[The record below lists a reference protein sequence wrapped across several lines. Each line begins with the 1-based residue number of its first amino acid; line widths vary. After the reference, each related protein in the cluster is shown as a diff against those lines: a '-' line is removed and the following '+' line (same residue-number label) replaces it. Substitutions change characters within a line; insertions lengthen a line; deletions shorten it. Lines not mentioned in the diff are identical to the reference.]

1 MSNCRQ
7 EELSLESSELHPDDA
22 EAVEQGA
29 IAVELVVGP
38 EPRRNRIRGKTVSTK
53 RLSKQK
59 LFEGKIEADA
69 LLEGVEYTRPR
80 TRGDCLQG
88 ENAQRPCPFLS
99 CRFHLYLDVNPK
111 SCGIKFNF
119 DHLEAYEIPESCA
132 LDVADKGGDTLEN
145 IGLMMNLTRERVRQL
160 EASGLAKLRQLSS
173 LAAHADHLFG
183 DVSRPDLNEPEHK
196 YSGIGRIEVS
206 KALHRVVP
214 NSAPTERAIR
224 AGKRGGGT
232 SRMRSEAMAAALS
245 ELRAE
250 LGTER
255 LALELDLSAYT
266 VAALCR
272 GDNVSFVTLRKA
284 AEYLAGRE
292 QVA

>member
-1 MSNCRQ
+1 MSNCDQ
-7 EELSLESSELHPDDA
+7 EPK
-22 EAVEQGA
+22 
-29 IAVELVVGP
+29 
-38 EPRRNRIRGKTVSTK
+38 RRVRARTEVMNRLAKRDLFRGT
-53 RLSKQK
+53 
-59 LFEGKIEADA
+59 IEANE

-99 CRFHLYLDVNPK
+99 CKHHLYLEVSPK
-111 SCGIKFNF
+111 NGSIKINF
-119 DHLEAYEIPESCA
+119 PHLEPWELPETCA
-132 LDVADKGGDTLEN
+132 LDLSDKGGDTLEN
-145 IGLMMNLTRERVRQL
+145 VGEIMNLTRERVRQL
-160 EASGLAKLRQLSS
+160 EASGLEKLRQVSS

-232 SRMRSEAMAAALS
+232 SRMPSEAMAAALS

-272 GDNVSFVTLRKA
+272 GDNVSCGTLRKA

>member
-1 MSNCRQ
+1 
-7 EELSLESSELHPDDA
+7 
-22 EAVEQGA
+22 
-29 IAVELVVGP
+29 
-38 EPRRNRIRGKTVSTK
+38 
-53 RLSKQK
+53 
-59 LFEGKIEADA
+59 
-69 LLEGVEYTRPR
+69 
-80 TRGDCLQG
+80 
-88 ENAQRPCPFLS
+88 
-99 CRFHLYLDVNPK
+99 
-111 SCGIKFNF
+111 
-119 DHLEAYEIPESCA
+119 LEAYEIPESCA

-160 EASGLAKLRQLSS
+160 EASGLEKLRQVSS

-196 YSGIGRIEVS
+196 YSG
-206 KALHRVVP
+206 
-214 NSAPTERAIR
+214 
-224 AGKRGGGT
+224 T
-232 SRMRSEAMAAALS
+232 SRMPSEAMAAALS

-255 LALELDLSAYT
+255 LALELDLSGYT

-284 AEYLAGRE
+284 AEYLAGRG

>member
-1 MSNCRQ
+1 MSTCRQ
-7 EELSLESSELHPDDA
+7 EELSLEASELHPDDA
-22 EAVEQGA
+22 EAVAQGA
-29 IAVELVVGP
+29 VRVELVAGP

-99 CRFHLYLDVNPK
+99 CRFHLYLDVSPK
-111 SCGIKFNF
+111 SGGIKFNF

-160 EASGLAKLRQLSS
+160 EAKALHKLKQLSD
-173 LAAHADHLFG
+173 LASFADDIFG
-183 DVSRPDLNEPEHK
+183 DIQRPDLNEPEHAR
-196 YSGIGRIEVS
+196 SGIARKDIS
-206 KALHRVVP
+206 AAMRRVIP

-224 AGKRGGGT
+224 AGKHGGPT
-232 SRMRSEAMAAALS
+232 SRAPSNEMVAVLS

-250 LGTER
+250 MGSEK
-255 LALELDLSAYT
+255 LALEIDVSCFTL
-266 VAALCR
+266 AALCR

-284 AEYLAGRE
+284 AEYLAGRG

>member
-7 EELSLESSELHPDDA
+7 EELSLETSELHPDDA

-29 IAVELVVGP
+29 IAVELVAGP
-38 EPRRNRIRGKTVSTK
+38 EPRRIRGKTQSMK
-53 RLSKQK
+53 RLSKRDLVHGK
-59 LFEGKIEADA
+59 LEADA
-69 LLEGVEYTRPR
+69 LLEGVAYTRPV

-88 ENAQRPCPFLS
+88 ENAQRPCPFVS
-99 CRFHLYLDVNPK
+99 CKHHLYLDVSPRTGAVK
-111 SCGIKFNF
+111 LNF
-119 DHLEAYEIPESCA
+119 PHMEVWDLHESCA
-132 LDVADKGGDTLEN
+132 LDVAGRDGVTLDEL
-145 IGLMMNLTRERVRQL
+145 GTVMNLTRERIRQL
-160 EASGLAKLRQLSS
+160 ETRGLSKLRQLSS

-183 DVSRPDLNEPEHK
+183 DIQRPDLNEPEKRHI
-196 YSGIGRIEVS
+196 GISS
-206 KALHRVVP
+206 KHATNAMEKVIP
-214 NSAPTERAIR
+214 NCEPNPMTTLARKKGSPSRAP
-224 AGKRGGGT
+224 
-232 SRMRSEAMAAALS
+232 SDAMAAALS

-272 GDNVSFVTLRKA
+272 GDNVSCGTLRKA